1 MANAKKKDDTVQ
13 CAGLRGDEGSTF
25 SWPELTPH

>member
-1 MANAKKKDDTVQ
+1 MANAKKKDDAVQ
-13 CAGLRGDEGSTF
+13 CLRGDECSAF